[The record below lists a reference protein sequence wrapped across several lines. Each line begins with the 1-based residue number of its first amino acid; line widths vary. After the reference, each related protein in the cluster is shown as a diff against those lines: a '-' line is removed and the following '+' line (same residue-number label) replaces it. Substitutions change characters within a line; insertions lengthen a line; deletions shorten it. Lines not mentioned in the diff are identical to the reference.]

1 MTARSLYRRF
11 ALILANLLVTL
22 VAGCA
27 VVESKLDSDDA
38 GLVYYLPKTM
48 LRVEILLEKVLGK
61 AGVVNVKKFEVTP
74 FQVPDPRHR
83 YTLHY
88 RRNPFFHDRLCYT
101 LDPDNPSLLSS
112 VEIST
117 EDATPEIA
125 IALAQLAAKISG
137 GVDRSAE
144 ELGQKFLKIEPNENH
159 IVLVVDLSEP
169 GAFHD
174 ANQQIAKR
182 VPGLKLVIPGIEEIE
197 GDGRA
202 GCHEKGLCFR
212 TAVKV
217 PINLQYRGEHIRTAE
232 RTTGTSPTYDF
243 DIVNHRHIGSMDVER
258 AVMVEKVT
266 RLGFQSGILTH
277 VIVRKPSEVL
287 GAVKLPIA
295 VVDTLLSVPVNFAKR
310 LTAPDAQVA
319 AQAEAVTKLNAQL
332 AAIVARQ
339 RADALGDGDYKNV
352 FKLQCTKQQSKGLLA
367 VK

>member
-1 MTARSLYRRF
+1 MTARLSYRRF
-11 ALILANLLVTL
+11 ALIFANLLLTL

-48 LRVEILLEKVLGK
+48 LRVEILLENVPGKESKVALK
-61 AGVVNVKKFEVTP
+61 SLDIST

-101 LDPDNPSLLSS
+101 LDPDNPSLLST

-125 IALAQLAAKISG
+125 IALAQLAAKLSG
-137 GVDRSAE
+137 DPSDRAAE
-144 ELGQKFLKIEPNENH
+144 DAKTKAALFGLQPNEKH
-159 IVLVVDLSEP
+159 IVVVVDLSEP
-169 GAFHD
+169 GAFQD
-174 ANQQIAKR
+174 ANRQLAKR
-182 VPGLKLVIPGIEEIE
+182 VRGLKLSIPGIEHIE
-197 GDGRA
+197 GDARSA
-202 GCHEKGLCFR
+202 CHERGLCFR
-212 TAVKV
+212 TSVKV
-217 PINLQYRGEHIRTAE
+217 PITLQHNGEVVDVP
-232 RTTGTSPTYDF
+232 GKTSTEF
-243 DIVNHRHIGSMDVER
+243 EIVNHRHIGSMDIER

-266 RLGFQSGILTH
+266 RLGFQKGVLTH

-295 VVDTLLSVPVNFAKR
+295 VVDTLLSVPVNFANR
-310 LTAPDAQVA
+310 LTAPNAQVA
-319 AQAEAVTKLNAQL
+319 AQADAVTKLNAQL

-339 RADALGDGDYKNV
+339 REGTLGDKDYQNV
-352 FKLQCTKQQSKGLLA
+352 FKLTCTKQTNRGLLN
-367 VK
+367 VQ